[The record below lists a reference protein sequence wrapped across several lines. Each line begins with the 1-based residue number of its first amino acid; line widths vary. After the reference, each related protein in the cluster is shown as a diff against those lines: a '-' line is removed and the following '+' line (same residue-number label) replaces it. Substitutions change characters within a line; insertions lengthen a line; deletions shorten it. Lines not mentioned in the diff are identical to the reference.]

1 MKKLLL
7 GYDALGRKVY
17 LEDEDRDVHMHI
29 LGGPGTGKSKFI
41 EWMIREDIRRG
52 AGLCLLDPHG
62 KLYDDLVEWCAYLGI
77 GSDRDY
83 RELILLNPSKGD
95 QIIGFNPFISDGGD
109 LSVQVDR
116 IVHAILKSWGQA
128 STDHTPTLGRTLRL
142 VCAVMLDQQVSL
154 PEVRHLLNFEAREIR
169 DHLVDKLRN
178 PFIQDEWKELQTLKR
193 ASDWRGEM
201 LSTRN
206 RLFPFLASETI
217 ARFMGL
223 ADRSL
228 NLSEI
233 MEQSKI
239 LLVNLKEAGDRFS
252 DDNRRLFGTLL
263 LSKLFDAA
271 KRRPIPPGQS
281 SPRPFY
287 VYIDE
292 FQKFLT
298 PDIPHIIAEGRKMGL
313 HLILSHQ
320 FLTQLREQDD
330 QVYDAVLSCDIKAIF
345 GGGPRQDA
353 LTMVDEMF
361 VNQLDL
367 KQIKKAIYHTTHIN
381 QYVRDQVR
389 TKSRGTSH
397 THSTNRSESIGDADT
412 KGSDSSTTYGN
423 STMRSTNHPDSVGW
437 FPQNASHTNADTHS
451 SAVKR
456 GTTHTDTHTQNKTEG
471 ESESE
476 AESESSSV
484 ADVPFIMPIP
494 KQELG
499 SLEYWSLDEQRW
511 RMSDALKIK
520 LQRHLW
526 LKLRDTKTQPL
537 TVPDVQRW
545 AVAPETIEEHERQ
558 LAGAQ
563 DALTPAEADL
573 LLKSQEDALLKEVKA
588 SRRKYSVNPVL
599 Q

>member
-206 RLFPFLASETI
+206 RLFPFL
-217 ARFMGL
+217 
-223 ADRSL
+223 SL
-228 NLSEI
+228 H
-233 MEQSKI
+233 
-239 LLVNLKEAGDRFS
+239 
-252 DDNRRLFGTLL
+252 
-263 LSKLFDAA
+263 
-271 KRRPIPPGQS
+271 RRP
-281 SPRPFY
+281 
-287 VYIDE
+287 
-292 FQKFLT
+292 
-298 PDIPHIIAEGRKMGL
+298 
-313 HLILSHQ
+313 
-320 FLTQLREQDD
+320 
-330 QVYDAVLSCDIKAIF
+330 
-345 GGGPRQDA
+345 
-353 LTMVDEMF
+353 
-361 VNQLDL
+361 
-367 KQIKKAIYHTTHIN
+367 
-381 QYVRDQVR
+381 
-389 TKSRGTSH
+389 
-397 THSTNRSESIGDADT
+397 
-412 KGSDSSTTYGN
+412 
-423 STMRSTNHPDSVGW
+423 
-437 FPQNASHTNADTHS
+437 
-451 SAVKR
+451 
-456 GTTHTDTHTQNKTEG
+456 
-471 ESESE
+471 
-476 AESESSSV
+476 
-484 ADVPFIMPIP
+484 
-494 KQELG
+494 
-499 SLEYWSLDEQRW
+499 
-511 RMSDALKIK
+511 
-520 LQRHLW
+520 
-526 LKLRDTKTQPL
+526 
-537 TVPDVQRW
+537 
-545 AVAPETIEEHERQ
+545 
-558 LAGAQ
+558 
-563 DALTPAEADL
+563 
-573 LLKSQEDALLKEVKA
+573 
-588 SRRKYSVNPVL
+588 
-599 Q
+599 